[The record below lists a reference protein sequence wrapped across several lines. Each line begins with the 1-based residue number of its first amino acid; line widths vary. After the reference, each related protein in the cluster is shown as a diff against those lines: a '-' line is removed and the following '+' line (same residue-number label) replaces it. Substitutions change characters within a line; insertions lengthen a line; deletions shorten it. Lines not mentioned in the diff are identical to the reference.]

1 MIRPLIR
8 LIIITLLVWPAI
20 LFSAEQRARLDLLV
34 NQRWT
39 GVIDVVFR
47 GDDVMIRVT
56 DLTVAGIDYR
66 GGRVET
72 INGIPH
78 ISLKSLARVLDFEVR
93 ETNLSLALAT

>member
-39 GVIDVVFR
+39 GVIDVVVPR
-47 GDDVMIRVT
+47 R
-56 DLTVAGIDYR
+56 
-66 GGRVET
+66 
-72 INGIPH
+72 
-78 ISLKSLARVLDFEVR
+78 
-93 ETNLSLALAT
+93 